1 MYAITTVLMILSS
14 CEVTANQQVDYA
26 MEVYQT
32 LHDKPPP
39 KEMVARRERVFA
51 RLEELK
57 AAAARLV
64 AIVEDPAA
72 LQRLIDNGHYDW
84 EGIQEEYGLPDSAL
98 DAYAE
103 LAKFNYDCGEYKG
116 AGAALKMLL
125 QLTGGASGSPRGPG
139 ALWGRLACE
148 ILTANPEGALHLI
161 REVKQVIEF
170 RGSSALEQLQQRS
183 WLLHWSLFVFFHH
196 ANGRDELITLF
207 FEEKFLQIAYAIKQ
221 FVLSVVQLW
230 LWCTECTIQRACC
243 TSAAALCSL
252 KELHTVDTAHA
263 AIQTNCPWLLR
274 YLVTAI
280 ILTKTSSNRRQNIM
294 ADLIKVLEQEQG
306 NYSDPITDFLECLYV
321 HFDFDGAMARCKEC
335 EQFIVIAQWLLQR
348 LLCDCT
354 IAAAVALLDYCS
366 CYCITTTVCCVNS
379 GTTVAA
385 AAMSSIAITLA
396 VTLAALLTTTAPTI
410 PLAIILA
417 VLLLLLLQSPLLTAA
432 AANSAAQRLLPVQ
445 CVR

>member
-1 MYAITTVLMILSS
+1 MSTGSACARALLMQGLR
-14 CEVTANQQVDYA
+14 VHKHFAAQQ
-26 MEVYQT
+26 Q
-32 LHDKPPP
+32 
-39 KEMVARRERVFA
+39 
-51 RLEELK
+51 
-57 AAAARLV
+57 
-64 AIVEDPAA
+64 
-72 LQRLIDNGHYDW
+72 
-84 EGIQEEYGLPDSAL
+84 
-98 DAYAE
+98 
-103 LAKFNYDCGEYKG
+103 G

-207 FEEKFLQIAYAIKQ
+207 FEEKFLQH
-221 FVLSVVQLW
+221 VPLSCVKS
-230 LWCTECTIQRACC
+230 C
-243 TSAAALCSL
+243 
-252 KELHTVDTAHA
+252 AHA
-263 AIQTNCPWLLR
+263 VVAQKPSSQHLLTATLSRAQAIQTNCPWLLR

-335 EQFIVIAQWLLQR
+335 EQ
-348 LLCDCT
+348 
-354 IAAAVALLDYCS
+354 DYCCS
-366 CYCITTTVCCVNS
+366 CSTATLCYANS
-379 GTTVAA
+379 YATLTA
-385 AAMSSIAITLA
+385 AAMSSA
-396 VTLAALLTTTAPTI
+396 VIPCKQPHLQHYSATTTVTTASCYQHCYYLFITTATVAT
-410 PLAIILA
+410 AI
-417 VLLLLLLQSPLLTAA
+417 
-432 AANSAAQRLLPVQ
+432 ANLCTGAAQRLLPVQ
-445 CVR
+445 CV